1 MLVKDIMIRD
11 LIAAEADTLV
21 FDVLETMVRH
31 YFSGIGVVDE
41 ENKLIGFISEKD
53 IMNSIM
59 PAGINTALAM
69 SLPDFDILYEKL
81 QKISKNPVKDF
92 MNPNPVYVME
102 SDTLMYLGNLMI
114 KRNIKLF
121 PVVDN
126 EKRLVGYVG
135 RVGLLDA
142 MLKQI
147 EDKTD
152 K

>member
-11 LIAAEADTLV
+11 LIAAEEDTLI

-31 YFSGIGVVDE
+31 YFSGVAVVDE
-41 ENKLIGFISEKD
+41 ENKLVGFISEKD

-81 QKISKNPVKDF
+81 QKIANDPVKDF
-92 MNPNPVYVME
+92 MNPNPKYVME
-102 SDTLMYLGNLMI
+102 NDTLMYLGNQMI
-114 KRNIKLF
+114 KSNIKLF

-126 EKRLVGYVG
+126 EKKLVGYVG

-142 MLKQI
+142 ILKQI
-147 EDKTD
+147 DK

>member
-11 LIAAEADTLV
+11 LIAAEEDTMI

-31 YFSGIGVVDE
+31 SFSGVAVVDDK
-41 ENKLIGFISEKD
+41 NTLIGFITEKD
-53 IMNSIM
+53 IMNAIM

-81 QKISKNPVKDF
+81 KKISKNYVKDF
-92 MNPNPVYVME
+92 MNTNPVFVME
-102 SDTLMYLGNLMI
+102 NDTLMYLGNVMI

-121 PVVDN
+121 PVVNND
-126 EKRLVGYVG
+126 KKLVGYVG

-142 MLKQI
+142 ILKQI
-147 EDKTD
+147 DKSEE
-152 K
+152 

>member
-11 LIAAEADTLV
+11 LIAVEADTFV

-31 YFSGIGVVDE
+31 YFGGISVVDE

-81 QKISKNPVKDF
+81 QKISKNPVRDF

-102 SDTLMYLGNLMI
+102 SDTIMYLGNLMI

-121 PVVDN
+121 PVVDK

-147 EDKTD
+147 EK
-152 K
+152 